1 MIMTMRKSS
10 AVSPYTDEEK
20 EREIHVYCLWKIGEK
35 VIFQRS
41 LSSLARKQ

>member
-20 EREIHVYCLWKIGEK
+20 EREIYCLWKIGEK
-35 VIFQRS
+35 GIFQRS